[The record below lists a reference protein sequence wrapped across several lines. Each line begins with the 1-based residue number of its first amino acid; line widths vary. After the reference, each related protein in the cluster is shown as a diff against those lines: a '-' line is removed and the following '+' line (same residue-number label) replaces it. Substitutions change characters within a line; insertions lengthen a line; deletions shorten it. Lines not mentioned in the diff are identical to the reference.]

1 MDVSRAGEGQLEVTA
16 VCPTPC
22 DAAAGYHCCRTCCE
36 LLRAVDVSRAG
47 EGQLEIT
54 VDHGSVPN
62 TVRPVDK
69 GQFVVTFTPREARPH
84 VVQITFNGE
93 QCKCALASSCFSKL
107 HLLVQVLRSVAE
119 WLANAGL
126 GRRRAWV
133 QIAAATLSG
142 NSLRQTVHTRRAS
155 AKMVAALLRVAG
167 VTADLAES
175 NGNLPPGL

>member
-1 MDVSRAGEGQLEVTA
+1 
-16 VCPTPC
+16 
-22 DAAAGYHCCRTCCE
+22 
-36 LLRAVDVSRAG
+36 VDVSRAG

-119 WLANAGL
+119 WLLANAGL
-126 GRRRAWV
+126 RRRRAWV

-142 NSLRQTVHTRRAS
+142 NSLTQTVHTRRAS

-167 VTADLAES
+167 VTAGLAES